1 MTSELKP
8 GALSQLRV
16 LGWCGR
22 WEGVSRG
29 RAHMYTSDWFVLMY
43 GRNQHSVV
51 KQLLSNLKTNEF
63 KNIRYILYTHTLT
76 HTHIQFL
83 WKPQAETVTLKG
95 KNIFTTRN
103 RHIEIRYYFYF
114 IFDIFCV
121 SGAVL

>member
-63 KNIRYILYTHTLT
+63 KNTRYILYTHTLT
-76 HTHIQFL
+76 HTHSISL
-83 WKPQAETVTLKG
+83 EAPG
-95 KNIFTTRN
+95 SNS
-103 RHIEIRYYFYF
+103 
-114 IFDIFCV
+114 D
-121 SGAVL
+121 S